1 MGKNTAGRGPL
12 QSQGQCPETG
22 MTGLSEQPR
31 ASVAGAGKGTKG
43 RHGRVGK
50 DTGAS
55 AWGWMARG
63 RTLPLTS

>member
-1 MGKNTAGRGPL
+1 MSKYKLRVLTL
-12 QSQGQCPETG
+12 Q
-22 MTGLSEQPR
+22 LSGDADSLEKTR